1 MAVRLVGSLC
11 LLLLVVAPAAAQ
23 DRPFL
28 LSVAVGPAPDD
39 RPALRVDYDLGAGEQ
54 MFQSSESIQPEQRI
68 GVHASQ
74 GRLTLLGRVGLVTEG
89 SAYQSAQSG
98 ELLVSLTDPQ
108 RKGLAIAAGGGVLH
122 EAEGTMVLL
131 VRTTVAHE
139 SATWRLHGNV
149 VLQKPFDPERDAID
163 LMTSVGCAV
172 RITPSFAIGLE
183 GIAEDIEGFW
193 EADEAEGGAR
203 VLAGPSIHIAPHGRR
218 WQLNATGGP
227 TLHPADTGRSS
238 GAIRDLPP
246 ATRRVGYAVKT
257 GITVRVF

>member
-1 MAVRLVGSLC
+1 MRSASTAI
-11 LLLLVVAPAAAQ
+11 LLLLFATGAVAQ

-28 LSVAVGPAPDD
+28 LSVATTPAPEGA
-39 RPALRVDYDLGAGEQ
+39 ALRVDYDLGAGEQ

-108 RKGLAIAAGGGVLH
+108 RKGLALAAGGGVLH

-163 LMTSVGCAV
+163 LMTSVGWAV

-183 GIAEDIEGFW
+183 GIAEDVEGFW

-246 ATRRVGYAVKT
+246 TTRRVGYAVKT